1 MNNLKELCKQLKDN
15 IKHIPMYCVEQYE
28 EFQKYSELCR
38 LTNAIATLSNSRV
51 ARTLDETIKEIAYAS
66 LEPNPDI
73 REKYLREAI
82 KDLASGMD
90 VVEVIE
96 KYDKIW
102 ASNCRG
108 LRSKIILV
116 DDHSSYYK
124 EIAHNNQDS
133 NPCCDCVYEDV
144 DGSTE
149 DICVCVSCNRMN
161 DFAKNDYYRK
171 K

>member
-15 IKHIPMYCVEQYE
+15 IKHIPIYCVEQYE

-38 LTNAIATLSNSRV
+38 LTNAIAALSNSRV

-66 LEPNPDI
+66 IEPNFET
-73 REKYLREAI
+73 REKYLKQAI
-82 KDLASGMD
+82 KDLMSGMD
-90 VVEVIE
+90 AVDVIE
-96 KYDKIW
+96 KYDKMW

-108 LRSKIILV
+108 LRSKIVLV
-116 DDHSSYYK
+116 DDHSSPLK
-124 EIAHNNQDS
+124 EIEHNNQVD
-133 NPCCDCVYEDV
+133 NPCSGCVYEDA

-149 DICVCVSCNRMN
+149 DIGNCVCCSRTV
-161 DFAKNDYYRK
+161 DDVKNDYYRK